1 MDFFASQDAAR
12 RQTSLLLFY
21 FGLAVF
27 FIIVAIYMAIT
38 FVFIYY
44 DGKTGQLDP
53 AGRLWNMDLFVAVTS
68 ITLLVVLAGS
78 LYKIAVLK
86 AGGARV
92 AEMLG
97 GRPVL
102 PNSND
107 FLEKRLLNVVEE
119 IAIASGVP
127 VPPVYV
133 MDQEKGINAFAA
145 GFSPDDAVI
154 GITRGALEIL
164 NREEIQGV
172 IAHEFSHIL
181 NGDMRLDLKLVGFL
195 HGILLIAL
203 IGRSILHGSS
213 RSRNSKNSGGAVIF
227 GLILLILGYIGVL
240 FGKLIKSAVS
250 RQREFLADAS
260 AVQFTRNPFGLAGAL
275 KKIGGLA
282 KGSLIENSR
291 AEEISHMF
299 FGNGMKAS
307 WASAFSTH
315 PPLDER
321 IMSLDPT
328 FDGSYPKVERQKIG
342 QDDEAPTQ
350 GKDSSA
356 ESGATTVA
364 SAAVLAILAKQSQN
378 ITKTI
383 GAPVRAHMEKAGQLL
398 QSLPNQLRE
407 AAHEPFGARAVI
419 YGLLLDEE
427 EAIRLQ
433 QMKQLEKTADPAVFA
448 ETKKLYPLLS
458 SLAAESRLPLMDISM
473 PALRSMSFEQFRTF
487 EENVEILVRA
497 DEKVSLFEYS
507 LKHVI
512 IRRLEANYVKPHRK
526 VMKIDSILE
535 VAEECSCVLSLLAN
549 LGHEDNQAVQAF
561 DHAVATF
568 QEPRD
573 GFHYLDRKQC
583 QEIEL
588 DAVLEKLA
596 AVSPKVKQSLVTAC
610 FQCLVYDKEIKL
622 AEAELFRVVVY
633 ALDCPL
639 PPWVKI

>member
-1 MDFFASQDAAR
+1 MDFFANQDAAR

-21 FGLAVF
+21 FGMAVF
-27 FIIVAIYMAIT
+27 FIIVAIYLAIA
-38 FVFIYY
+38 FIFLYY
-44 DGKTGQLDP
+44 DSKTGQPDP
-53 AGRLWNMDLFVAVTS
+53 LGRLWDLQLFSSVALGTLMVV
-68 ITLLVVLAGS
+68 ITGS
-78 LYKIAVLK
+78 LYKIAILK
-86 AGGARV
+86 GGGARV

-102 PNSND
+102 PNTSD

-119 IAIASGVP
+119 MAIASGVP
-127 VPPVYV
+127 VPPVYI

-154 GITRGALEIL
+154 GITRGALETL
-164 NREEIQGV
+164 SREEVQGV

-203 IGRSILHGSS
+203 IGRSILYGSS
-213 RSRNSKNSGGAVIF
+213 RSRNSKNSGGVVIL
-227 GLILLILGYIGVL
+227 GLILLILGFIGVL

-282 KGSLIENSR
+282 RGSLIEHSR
-291 AEEISHMF
+291 AEEVSHMF

-307 WASAFSTH
+307 WAGAFSTH

-321 IMSLDPT
+321 IIRLEPT
-328 FDGSYPKVERQKIG
+328 FDGSYPKVEKQRLR

-350 GKDSSA
+350 GKDTSA
-356 ESGATTVA
+356 ESGAAAIT
-364 SAAVLAILAKQSQN
+364 SAAVLAILATHPQN
-378 ITKTI
+378 ITKLI
-383 GAPVRAHMEKAGQLL
+383 GAPVREHMEKAKRLL
-398 QSLPNQLRE
+398 QSLPTRLRD
-407 AAHEPFGARAVI
+407 AAHEPFGVRAVI
-419 YGLLLDEE
+419 YGMLMDEDE
-427 EAIRLQ
+427 TIRVQ
-433 QMKQLEKTADPAVFA
+433 QMDQLKKNADPAVFT
-448 ETKKLYPLLS
+448 ETENLLPLFKTLD
-458 SLAAESRLPLMDISM
+458 AESRLPLMDICM

-487 EENVEILVRA
+487 EENVEKLVQA

-512 IRRLEANYVKPHRK
+512 IRRLEANFVKPHRR
-526 VMKIDSILE
+526 VVEIDSIAD
-535 VAEECSCVLSLLAN
+535 VAGECSCILSLLAN
-549 LGHEDNQAVQAF
+549 LGHEGDEPLQAF
-561 DHAVATF
+561 THAVDTF
-568 QEPRD
+568 QAAKEK
-573 GFHYLDRKQC
+573 FHYLDRKQC
-583 QEIEL
+583 QEIEF
-588 DAVLEKLA
+588 DSVLEKLA

-610 FQCLVYDKEIKL
+610 FQCLIYDNEIKL

-633 ALDCPL
+633 ALNCPL

>member
-1 MDFFASQDAAR
+1 MDFFANQDAAR

-21 FGLAVF
+21 FGMAVF
-27 FIIVAIYMAIT
+27 FIIVAIYLAI
-38 FVFIYY
+38 VFIFLYY
-44 DGKTGQLDP
+44 DSKTGQPDP
-53 AGRLWNMDLFVAVTS
+53 LARVWDLQLFSIVTS
-68 ITLLVVLAGS
+68 ATLAVVVTGS
-78 LYKIAVLK
+78 LYKIAILR

-102 PNSND
+102 SNTTD

-119 IAIASGVP
+119 MAIAAGIP

-154 GITRGALEIL
+154 GITRGAMETLS
-164 NREEIQGV
+164 REEIQGV

-213 RSRNSKNSGGAVIF
+213 RSRNSKNSGGAVIL
-227 GLILLILGYIGVL
+227 GLILLVLGYIGVL

-282 KGSLIENSR
+282 RGSLIEHNR
-291 AEEISHMF
+291 AEEVSHMF
-299 FGNGMKAS
+299 FGNGLKAS
-307 WASAFSTH
+307 WAGAFSTH

-321 IMSLDPT
+321 IVRLDPT
-328 FDGSYPKVERQKIG
+328 FNGSYPRVEKQPVQETVR
-342 QDDEAPTQ
+342 TQ
-350 GKDSSA
+350 AKGTTTAEQAKESA
-356 ESGATTVA
+356 IA
-364 SAAVLAILAKQSQN
+364 SVAVLSILAKQPQN
-378 ITKTI
+378 ITKAI
-383 GAPVRAHMEKAGQLL
+383 GSPVREHMEKAQKLL
-398 QSLPNQLRE
+398 LAMPEKLRE

-419 YGLLLDEE
+419 YGLLLDEV

-448 ETKKLYPLLS
+448 ETEKLYPLLS
-458 SLAAESRLPLMDISM
+458 ALDAESRLPLMDISM

-487 EENVEILVRA
+487 EENVENLVQA

-512 IRRLEANYVKPHRK
+512 IRRLEANYVKPHRR
-526 VMKIDSILE
+526 VMEIDSILD
-535 VAEECSCVLSLLAN
+535 VADECSSVLALLAN
-549 LGHEDNQAVQAF
+549 LGHEGSQAVQAF
-561 DHAVATF
+561 DYAVGAF
-568 QEPRD
+568 LEQKER
-573 GFHYLDRKQC
+573 FHYLDRKQC
-583 QEIEL
+583 QEINL
-588 DAVLEKLA
+588 DAVLDKLA
-596 AVSPKVKQSLVTAC
+596 AVSPKVKQALVTAC
-610 FQCLVYDKEIKL
+610 FQCLIYDRQIKL
-622 AEAELFRVVVY
+622 AEAELFRAFIY
-633 ALDCPL
+633 ALDCPM

>member
-21 FGLAVF
+21 FGMAVF
-27 FIIVAIYMAIT
+27 FIIVSIYLAIT
-38 FVFIYY
+38 FLFIYY
-44 DGKTGQLDP
+44 DGEIGQLDP

-68 ITLLVVLAGS
+68 ITLFVVLTGS
-78 LYKIAVLK
+78 LYKIAFLK

-102 PNSND
+102 PNTTD

-119 IAIASGVP
+119 MAIASGVP
-127 VPPVYV
+127 VPPLYI

-154 GITRGALEIL
+154 GITRGGMETL
-164 NREEIQGV
+164 NRQEIQGV

-213 RSRNSKNSGGAVIF
+213 RSRNSKNSGGAVVL

-260 AVQFTRNPFGLAGAL
+260 AVQFTRNPLGLAGAL

-282 KGSLIENSR
+282 KGSLIEHSR

-299 FGNGMKAS
+299 FGNGMRAS
-307 WASAFSTH
+307 WAGAFSTH
-315 PPLDER
+315 PPLAER
-321 IMSLDPT
+321 IVRLEPT
-328 FDGSYPKVERQKIG
+328 FDGSYPKVEKQRSGRHGETPI
-342 QDDEAPTQ
+342 QDR
-350 GKDSSA
+350 DSSA
-356 ESGATTVA
+356 KSGVTTAA
-364 SAAVLAILAKQSQN
+364 SAAVLAILAAHPQN
-378 ITKTI
+378 ITRLV
-383 GAPVRAHMEKAGQLL
+383 GAPVREHMKKAQRLL
-398 QSLPNQLRE
+398 QSLPTQLRD

-419 YGLLLDEE
+419 YGLLLAENE
-427 EAIRLQ
+427 TIRAL
-433 QMKQLEKTADPAVFA
+433 QMKQLDRNADPAVYV
-448 ETKKLYPLLS
+448 ETEKLYALLS
-458 SLAAESRLPLMDISM
+458 PLAAESRLPLMDISM

-487 EENVEILVRA
+487 EENVAELVRA
-497 DEKVSLFEYS
+497 DEQVSLFEYS

-526 VMKIDSILE
+526 VTQIESILE
-535 VAEECSCVLSLLAN
+535 VADECSCVLSLLAN
-549 LGHEDNQAVQAF
+549 LGHEENQAVQAF
-561 DHAVATF
+561 NHAVAIF
-568 QEPRD
+568 QEPQER
-573 GFHYLDRKQC
+573 FHYLDRKQC
-583 QEIEL
+583 REREL
-588 DAVLEKLA
+588 DTVLEKLA
-596 AVSPKVKQSLVTAC
+596 SVRPRVKQSLVTAC
-610 FQCLVYDKEIKL
+610 FQCLIYDQEIKL
-622 AEAELFRVVVY
+622 AEAELFRIVMH
-633 ALDCPL
+633 ALDCPM

>member
-12 RQTSLLLFY
+12 RQTSLLLIY
-21 FGLAVF
+21 FGMAVF
-27 FIIVAIYMAIT
+27 FIIVSIYLAIT
-38 FVFIYY
+38 FLFIYY

-53 AGRLWNMDLFVAVTS
+53 AGRLWNVDLLVAVTS
-68 ITLLVVLAGS
+68 ITLLVVLTGS
-78 LYKIAVLK
+78 LYKIAILK

-102 PNSND
+102 SNTTD

-119 IAIASGVP
+119 MAIASGVP
-127 VPPVYV
+127 VPPLYV
-133 MDQEKGINAFAA
+133 MEQEKGINAFAA

-154 GITRGALEIL
+154 GITRGALETL
-164 NREEIQGV
+164 NRQEIQGV

-213 RSRNSKNSGGAVIF
+213 RSRNSKNSGGAVVF
-227 GLILLILGYIGVL
+227 GLILLVLGYIGVL

-282 KGSLIENSR
+282 KGSLIEHSR

-299 FGNGMKAS
+299 FGNGMRAS
-307 WASAFSTH
+307 WAGAFSTH
-315 PPLDER
+315 PPLEER
-321 IMSLDPT
+321 IVRLEPT
-328 FDGSYPKVERQKIG
+328 FDGSYPKVEKQRSG
-342 QDDEAPTQ
+342 RHDEAPTQ
-350 GKDSSA
+350 GRDTSV
-356 ESGATTVA
+356 ESGATAAA
-364 SAAVLAILAKQSQN
+364 SAAVLAILATHPQN
-378 ITKTI
+378 ITKLI
-383 GAPVRAHMEKAGQLL
+383 GAPVREHMEKAQQLL
-398 QSLPNQLRE
+398 QSLPTQLRA

-419 YGLLLDEE
+419 YGLLLDGNET
-427 EAIRLQ
+427 IRAL
-433 QMKQLEKTADPAVFA
+433 QMKQLERAADPAVYA
-448 ETKKLYPLLS
+448 ETEKLYPSLS
-458 SLAAESRLPLMDISM
+458 LLAAESRLPLMDVSM

-487 EENVEILVRA
+487 AENVAELIRA
-497 DEKVSLFEYS
+497 DEQVSLFEYS

-512 IRRLEANYVKPHRK
+512 IKRLEANYVKPHRK
-526 VMKIDSILE
+526 VIQIESILE
-535 VAEECSCVLSLLAN
+535 VADECSCVLSLLAN
-549 LGHEDNQAVQAF
+549 LGHEGKQAVQAF
-561 DHAVATF
+561 NHAVVIF
-568 QEPRD
+568 QEPKER
-573 GFHYLDRKQC
+573 FHYLDRKQC
-583 QEIEL
+583 RKIEL
-588 DAVLEKLA
+588 DTVLEKLA
-596 AVSPKVKQSLVTAC
+596 SVRPGVKQSLVTAC
-610 FQCLVYDKEIKL
+610 FQCLIYDKEIKL

-633 ALDCPL
+633 ALDCPM